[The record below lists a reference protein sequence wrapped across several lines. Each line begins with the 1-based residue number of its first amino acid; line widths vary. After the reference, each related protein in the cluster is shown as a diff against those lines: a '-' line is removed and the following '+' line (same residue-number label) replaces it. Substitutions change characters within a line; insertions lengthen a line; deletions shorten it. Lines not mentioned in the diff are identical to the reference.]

1 MHNKIYIFDVDGT
14 LTPSRRR
21 MTKDFAKFFDKWSSE
36 NSFYLVSGSDLEKM
50 KEQVPEY
57 ILTLAGGVFT
67 CGGNQFWKEGS
78 TQQWPTDWKLQYEN
92 KFELPKHLEE
102 FLNIMLANSEYPHR
116 YGNHIENRG
125 AMVNFSIV
133 GRDCTLEQRLD
144 YFEYDKKTKERQ
156 KIADIIKSKADG
168 IDAVIGGQISID
180 IAPVGNDKSQ
190 ILKHI
195 EEIENFNCPDEYIFI
210 GDRTMEGGND
220 YQLALLMD
228 NTENCDFYQAGE
240 PSAEDGYKSTQ
251 KILEKLID

>member
-1 MHNKIYIFDVDGT
+1 MNKIFIFDVDGT
-14 LTPSRRR
+14 LTPSRQR
-21 MTKDFAKFFDKWSSE
+21 MTEEFAKFFDEWTSK
-36 NSFYLVSGSDLEKM
+36 NTFYLVSGSDLEKM
-50 KEQVPEY
+50 KEQVPIAY
-57 ILTLAGGVFT
+57 LDRAKGLFT
-67 CGGNQFWKEGS
+67 CGGNQLYR
-78 TQQWPTDWKLQYEN
+78 DDKLIYEN
-92 KFELPKHLEE
+92 KFKPSERLLKYLDLELKFSPYKKQ
-102 FLNIMLANSEYPHR
+102 

-220 YQLALLMD
+220 YPLAVLMD